1 MRDSDDTTSSSESNL
16 SEQESLSD
24 NSEEME
30 VVGRVQPY
38 QDAPLAHLSDDE
50 ENNEGDQDRLSPAV
64 LRNRFEGNT
73 LLDEW

>member
-1 MRDSDDTTSSSESNL
+1 MRDSDDTMSSSESNL

-38 QDAPLAHLSDDE
+38 QAVPLA
-50 ENNEGDQDRLSPAV
+50 EGDQDRLSPAV

>member
-1 MRDSDDTTSSSESNL
+1 MSDSDDTMSSSESNL

-30 VVGRVQPY
+30 VVGHVQPY
-38 QDAPLAHLSDDE
+38 QDEPLAHSSDDE
-50 ENNEGDQDRLSPAV
+50 EDNEGDQDGLSPVV
-64 LRNRFEGNT
+64 LRNSFEGNT